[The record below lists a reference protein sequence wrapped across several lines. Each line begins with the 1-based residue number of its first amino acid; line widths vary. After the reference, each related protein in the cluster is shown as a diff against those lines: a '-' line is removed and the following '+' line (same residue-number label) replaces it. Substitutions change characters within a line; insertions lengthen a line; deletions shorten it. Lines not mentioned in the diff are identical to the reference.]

1 MVVLFWFR
9 GVWVSLILLFIPPVL
24 VSVLITLQILKGVK
38 VLSFSQ
44 LPSSCDFSML
54 TRQVTCTFA
63 CLCTSDA
70 ILKWRW
76 LGSPLKIIITL
87 LVGK

>member
-1 MVVLFWFR
+1 MYRCIGIVVLFWYR

-54 TRQVTCTFA
+54 TRQVPV
-63 CLCTSDA
+63 
-70 ILKWRW
+70 
-76 LGSPLKIIITL
+76 PLLAYAL
-87 LVGK
+87 LMLS